1 MKTLTGVIT
10 FGANTEG
17 QTVLAAMCGLPAAL
31 AYRSHH
37 HSVMLLPR
45 RLIDVSVVRGVWKR
59 LVFGHPE
66 RSDGLVDRNS
76 YVFCVL
82 EAFHRHLR
90 RREIYAPASSRWRD
104 PNAALLDGP
113 AWEAVRESVLTDL
126 GLPEDSEQLLVAHTQ
141 RLDQTYR
148 AVAERLAANTAV
160 SIDPEGRVH
169 VASIKAI
176 EEPASLVEL
185 RKRIAAMMPRVDVS
199 EAILEVLGWCPQF
212 VDSLT
217 SISGSRAHLADLDV
231 SVAAC
236 LTAQALNITYAPITV
251 PDVPALARHRL
262 GYVEHTFLRA
272 ENYATAN
279 PHLVTAQASIPFAQ
293 ALGGGL
299 VAAIDGMRFV
309 VPVPSAYTRPNK
321 KYFGPK
327 RGVTWLNMITDQA
340 MGIGSKVVSG
350 TDRDCLHALDVVF
363 SSGQARRAM

>member
-1 MKTLTGVIT
+1 
-10 FGANTEG
+10 
-17 QTVLAAMCGLPAAL
+17 
-31 AYRSHH
+31 
-37 HSVMLLPR
+37 
-45 RLIDVSVVRGVWKR
+45 
-59 LVFGHPE
+59 VFGHPE
-66 RSDGLVDRNS
+66 RADGLTDRNA

-82 EAFHRHLR
+82 EGFHRHLR

-104 PNAALLDGP
+104 PNAALLEGP

-126 GLPEDSEQLLVAHTQ
+126 GLPEDPEQLLVSHTQ
-141 RLDQTYR
+141 RLDATYR

-160 SIDPEGRVH
+160 SIDAAGRVH
-169 VASIKAI
+169 VAAIKAI
-176 EEPASLVEL
+176 EEPVSLVEL
-185 RKRIAAMMPRVDVS
+185 RKRVAAMMPRVDVS

-217 SISGSRAHLADLDV
+217 SISGGRAHLADLDI

-236 LTAQALNITYAPITV
+236 LTTQALNITYAPITV

-262 GYVEHTFLRA
+262 GYVEHNFLRA
-272 ENYATAN
+272 ENYTAAN
-279 PHLVTAQASIPFAQ
+279 PHLVTAQAGIGFAQ

-299 VAAIDGMRFV
+299 VAAVDGMRFV
-309 VPVPSAYTRPNK
+309 VPVPSAYARPNK

-363 SSGQARRAM
+363 ASRTGPPG